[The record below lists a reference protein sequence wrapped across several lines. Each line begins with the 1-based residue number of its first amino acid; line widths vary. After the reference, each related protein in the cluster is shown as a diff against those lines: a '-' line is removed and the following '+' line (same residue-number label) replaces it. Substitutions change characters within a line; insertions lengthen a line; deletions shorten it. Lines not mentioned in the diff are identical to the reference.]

1 MWAFIKAL
9 DNICDWDHPLR
20 DDGKLRSLLRLKVE
34 QALARPGEFSRHKL
48 CYNAGTAALISDF
61 PPDLV
66 LGLGVF
72 FIYSFIHVFIFP
84 P

>member
-20 DDGKLRSLLRLKVE
+20 DEGKLLSLLRLKVE
-34 QALARPGEFSRHKL
+34 QALARPAEFSRHKL